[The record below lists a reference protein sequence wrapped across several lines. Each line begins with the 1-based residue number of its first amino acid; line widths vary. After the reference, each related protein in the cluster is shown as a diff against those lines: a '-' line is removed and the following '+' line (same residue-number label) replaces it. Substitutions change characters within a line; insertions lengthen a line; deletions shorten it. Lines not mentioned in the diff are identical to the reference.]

1 MGKALVETLNV
12 HIEAALGEFTSAFGE
27 WQAEKQKQAQ
37 DLQEEVLERAR
48 KGKEKA
54 AREVMGEE
62 GAGQKSTTAT
72 KAAMAPAVSHVSPG
86 TSNGDPLLS
95 FMKD

>member
-1 MGKALVETLNV
+1 MSNPKLYEDS
-12 HIEAALGEFTSAFGE
+12 EASESRAA
-27 WQAEKQKQAQ
+27 ADQ
-37 DLQEEVLERAR
+37 DLAQEEVLERAR